1 MLLVLMIVLILITP
15 LILSVMN
22 QRETILWNATAEV
35 SDFMHFSLFILFS
48 LSVPPCHLQPY
59 LNYIDYYGFYNGYT
73 DTYQV
78 GLCFNYTFG
87 DLCTAG
93 ITNEVATLICRNR
106 GYSKWW
112 YASAYNSLP
121 LASGAVNTSYYAN
134 STYSRFGVN
143 YAEFGCPSNASSLS
157 SCYDNFTTVNNCSM
171 GYGGYLVLS
180 CTYCTFANIEFLNNY
195 NFSLLAFGGVS
206 SSSVASPTPSP
217 TISATIDSTGVFTS
231 SVSTIIDSTGVF
243 TSSVS
248 ITPTPTSTPGISY
261 CIFIII
267 NLSYQLLVTCSLECY
282 TLPSSIPVI
291 VLQVYFKLL
300 FALTPLTATCVL
312 MESLMIL
319 LLWYV
324 EIMTLVSAWKWYYS
338 CLENI
343 LHFHH
348 ATCTLSSSLSLIS
361 FWQGDYRLC

>member
-1 MLLVLMIVLILITP
+1 MLLVLMIVLILVTP

-35 SDFMHFSLFILFS
+35 IDFMHFSLFILFS
-48 LSVPPCHLQPY
+48 LSVTPCHLQPY
-59 LNYIDYYGFYNGYT
+59 LNYIDYNSFYNGYT

-93 ITNEVATLICRNR
+93 ITTEVATLICRNR

-112 YASAYNSLP
+112 YTSTYYSLP

-180 CTYCTFANIEFLNNY
+180 CTYCMLFEFLII
-195 NFSLLAFGGVS
+195 
-206 SSSVASPTPSP
+206 
-217 TISATIDSTGVFTS
+217 TISH
-231 SVSTIIDSTGVF
+231 
-243 TSSVS
+243 
-248 ITPTPTSTPGISY
+248 Y
-261 CIFIII
+261 
-267 NLSYQLLVTCSLECY
+267 
-282 TLPSSIPVI
+282 
-291 VLQVYFKLL
+291 
-300 FALTPLTATCVL
+300 
-312 MESLMIL
+312 
-319 LLWYV
+319 
-324 EIMTLVSAWKWYYS
+324 
-338 CLENI
+338 
-343 LHFHH
+343 
-348 ATCTLSSSLSLIS
+348 
-361 FWQGDYRLC
+361 